1 MAVLLMVRSV
11 LTLRPKRQDLKQHAE
26 EGEDESEKDEC
37 LVGVLPGAGQTGGRE
52 EGAFEPVVVLGRE
65 DESR

>member
-1 MAVLLMVRSV
+1 MAVLLPVRGA

-26 EGEDESEKDEC
+26 KGKDESEENES
-37 LVGVLPGAGQTGGRE
+37 LVGVLPGAGQAGRGE
-52 EGAFEPVVVLGRE
+52 EGALEPVVVLGRE